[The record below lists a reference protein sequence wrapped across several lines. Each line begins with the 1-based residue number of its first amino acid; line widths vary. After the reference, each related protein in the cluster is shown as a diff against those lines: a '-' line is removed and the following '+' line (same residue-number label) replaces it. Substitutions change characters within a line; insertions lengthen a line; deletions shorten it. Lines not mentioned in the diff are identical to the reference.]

1 MQGHV
6 FFAGYLRLTT
16 LIHIKN
22 VWLMSGSSQNYG
34 ESWNQP
40 LPGIIGIAFSK
51 APLGWLSEPT
61 SNDSLPLDGEECR
74 GSEFL
79 DFKSQVCWL
88 ISQCFTCLA
97 DGFPGFSHGSRSYK
111 SNGSTGSTGSPQK
124 GLILSRSV
132 QQWYLSRGG
141 SGGFPCCKKKNPM
154 TTGWA
159 PQL

>member
-1 MQGHV
+1 MTWVSSIEIWECSHAGTC
-6 FFAGYLRLTT
+6 FFCWVSKVDNLDSHQKCLV
-16 LIHIKN
+16 N

-79 DFKSQVCWL
+79 DFKSQVC
-88 ISQCFTCLA
+88 
-97 DGFPGFSHGSRSYK
+97 
-111 SNGSTGSTGSPQK
+111 
-124 GLILSRSV
+124 
-132 QQWYLSRGG
+132 
-141 SGGFPCCKKKNPM
+141 
-154 TTGWA
+154 
-159 PQL
+159 